1 MIITYISNRTRRFAC
16 IHSVLK
22 SVYQLIRKAN
32 EKILR
37 AALCIRPLRPLQASH
52 ELNGE
57 LIVSLTS
64 FPARFDTLHLTL
76 KSLLGQSIHP
86 DKVILWIA
94 FSDADLLP
102 QKVIELKKWGLEIN
116 YCLDIRSYKKIIPVL
131 DKYPHSY
138 VVTADDDVYYWRN
151 WLKELVDGYL
161 HSEANVVC
169 HRAHKIVLQGGGLPA
184 LYSDWSHL
192 IGSTVVSPLLFPT
205 GLGGVLYAPGV
216 FHQDVGNKILFFDLC
231 YTTDDV
237 WLYWMH
243 RMNNSVIKVLG
254 TTRYTL

>member
-1 MIITYISNRTRRFAC
+1 
-16 IHSVLK
+16 
-22 SVYQLIRKAN
+22 
-32 EKILR
+32 
-37 AALCIRPLRPLQASH
+37 
-52 ELNGE
+52 
-57 LIVSLTS
+57 
-64 FPARFDTLHLTL
+64 
-76 KSLLGQSIHP
+76 
-86 DKVILWIA
+86 
-94 FSDADLLP
+94 
-102 QKVIELKKWGLEIN
+102 
-116 YCLDIRSYKKIIPVL
+116 RSYKKIIPVL

-192 IGSTVVSPLLFPT
+192 IGSTVVSPLLFPA

-254 TTRYTL
+254 TTRYTLWEGTQKVALLSINKNGSKLND